1 LVDGALGLEFMV
13 SLDALID
20 SCGMLFGA
28 MVYLETNKISE
39 YKNKLLAYLLIQ

>member
-1 LVDGALGLEFMV
+1 MV

-28 MVYLETNKISE
+28 MVYHWWVIHDYGHICGGKPSKQYSFI
-39 YKNKLLAYLLIQ
+39 ALIM